1 MKMLKDIAI
10 SSVITTIVM
19 LVLNA
24 SWDWV
29 FIASL
34 EVAVLAS
41 VILAGMLK
49 GAVSLEKVMAAYFL
63 THKTMP
69 KLKRGVS
76 SYIILVGSKFVAM
89 GVIAMLFGQHVAFTG
104 AFGGIV
110 AFFAII
116 FAVLGVEGV
125 IGKVIARRE
134 VVAV

>member
-10 SSVITTIVM
+10 SSVITTIIM
-19 LVLNA
+19 LLLNA

-34 EVAVLAS
+34 EIAVLSSVVLAS
-41 VILAGMLK
+41 MLK
-49 GAVSLEKVMAAYFL
+49 GAISLEKVMASHFL
-63 THKTMP
+63 THKTLP

-76 SYIILVGSKFVAM
+76 SYVILVGSKFVAM
-89 GVIAMLFGQHVAFTG
+89 AVIAVLFGQHIAFTG
-104 AFGGIV
+104 AFGGVV

-125 IGKVIARRE
+125 IGKVMARRE
-134 VVAV
+134 IAAG